1 MVSHLGE
8 IYSVTCAL
16 LWAIAVIFLRTAS
29 ASVPAVELNVLKN
42 VVGLFLFAG
51 SFVVVGWDEFHNLTA
66 EKLGLLSLSALLGI
80 TVADTFFLK
89 ALNLLGASRTAVVD
103 CLYSPFVIVLS
114 VFFLDESL
122 RWGHL
127 AGFILI
133 IGGVLLATASTHFDR
148 LPTGVLWKGL
158 GYGALAMFLMASG
171 VILSKP
177 ILADT
182 SPLAVSAWRLMVG
195 FLGCV
200 AWILV
205 SGRTKQSIRVFR
217 GPLPWVSIFL
227 GASLGSWLSLLVW
240 MAGFKYTEASTA
252 SILNQTSIIFIIIL
266 AALFLRE
273 PIGWRRATG
282 VFLGFAGVAA
292 IFLLP

>member
-8 IYSVTCAL
+8 IYSVICAL

-42 VVGLFLFAG
+42 AVGLLLFAAT
-51 SFVVVGWDEFHNLTA
+51 FVVFGWDEFHDLTV
-66 EKLGLLSLSALLGI
+66 EKLGLLGLSALLGI
-80 TVADTFFLK
+80 TFADTFFLK
-89 ALNLLGASRTAVVD
+89 ALNMLGASRTAVVD

-114 VFFLDESL
+114 VFFLNESL

-127 AGFILI
+127 VGFILI
-133 IGGVLLATASTHFDR
+133 IGGVLLATASTRFDR
-148 LPTGVLWKGL
+148 LSTGVLWKGL
-158 GYGALAMFLMASG
+158 GYGALAMFLMAAG
-171 VILSKP
+171 VIVSKP
-177 ILADT
+177 ILVDT
-182 SPLAVSAWRLMVG
+182 SPLAVSAWRLWIG
-195 FLGCV
+195 FLGCIV
-200 AWILV
+200 WILV
-205 SGRTKQSIRVFR
+205 SGRMKQSLRVLR
-217 GPLPWVSIFL
+217 GPLPWVSILL
-227 GASLGSWLSLLVW
+227 GATLGSWLALVVW
-240 MAGFKYTEASTA
+240 MAGFKYTQASTA

-282 VFLGFAGVAA
+282 VLLGFTGVSA